1 MSWRVNSCVV
11 HAFLWNVSMQIISHV
26 TCRFPAP
33 CRNQSSEVFYEWG
46 MQPPLVLFALSSGSL
61 ILFSWVKS
69 TQGWNAYS
77 VSCTQIKS
85 DTYICKGSSKFVF
98 CFYSLAKIETW
109 FLFFF
114 LFFFLFPFL
123 LVKLT
128 HIYFAIYLNW
138 VPIVNSAS
146 LINWRGVC
154 YLSQASFTTWF
165 LFTVGNPC
173 SYRFFSF
180 IYALT
185 FNNSQCYSVHYLLK
199 KINYDCL
206 ADFWVSTKWVEWL
219 QGRVRVTLPCGYQ
232 GMVRRCPLYLER
244 LDFSI
249 FLLVK
254 LTGALFCNII

>member
-1 MSWRVNSCVV
+1 MFSKCKDFSPGYLALSILFLCRVCPLCRGDVCRSEVSGTNKMSWRVNSCVV

-114 LFFFLFPFL
+114 FFPFFTSQ
-123 LVKLT
+123 T
-128 HIYFAIYLNW
+128 HTY
-138 VPIVNSAS
+138 
-146 LINWRGVC
+146 
-154 YLSQASFTTWF
+154 
-165 LFTVGNPC
+165 
-173 SYRFFSF
+173 
-180 IYALT
+180 
-185 FNNSQCYSVHYLLK
+185 
-199 KINYDCL
+199 
-206 ADFWVSTKWVEWL
+206 
-219 QGRVRVTLPCGYQ
+219 
-232 GMVRRCPLYLER
+232 
-244 LDFSI
+244 
-249 FLLVK
+249 
-254 LTGALFCNII
+254 LFCNLPKLSSYRKFSISHKLERSMLFESRVIHNLILVYCRKSLFI